1 MLLDQGVIFVLIL
14 SRVSGL
20 IMTAPG
26 YGSGYSPPQI
36 RVLLAIGI
44 SLLIAPL
51 YWGESAPHAANLME
65 LIVLVT
71 SELLLGM
78 AIGLAVLVLVSGLQL
93 AGQLIGQVGGMQM
106 ADLYDSTFDGTVPV
120 FSKLMELTALA
131 VFFIT
136 GGHREVLS
144 ALLDSF
150 HRMPPGSAQ
159 WTRTRVSMLVEVA
172 RQSFEVGLRA
182 SAPVVI
188 SVLLAVLILGLVSR
202 TLPQL
207 NILAVGFGLNGL
219 VLLATFAVSI
229 GAAVWIFEGGASGL
243 IDAFRR
249 VMEDPSATW
258 DAVSPTGGP

>member
-1 MLLDQGVIFVLIL
+1 
-14 SRVSGL
+14 
-20 IMTAPG
+20 
-26 YGSGYSPPQI
+26 
-36 RVLLAIGI
+36 
-44 SLLIAPL
+44 
-51 YWGESAPHAANLME
+51 
-65 LIVLVT
+65 
-71 SELLLGM
+71 
-78 AIGLAVLVLVSGLQL
+78 
-93 AGQLIGQVGGMQM
+93 
-106 ADLYDSTFDGTVPV
+106 
-120 FSKLMELTALA
+120 
-131 VFFIT
+131 
-136 GGHREVLS
+136 EVLS